1 MREERERMVL
11 MHARLAG
18 ARMVDISIID
28 PLPRICQYV
37 ARVK

>member
-1 MREERERMVL
+1 MR
-11 MHARLAG
+11 ARFGG

-28 PLPRICQYV
+28 PLPRMCQYV